1 MTHSPHQLYPA
12 FIRISKLLVMQ
23 LSPVLSISNILNT
36 LFSNTFSL
44 RSFNYIINEVGPYLT
59 TAHNLRHY
67 MFNGTQSLL
76 M

>member
-1 MTHSPHQLYPA
+1 
-12 FIRISKLLVMQ
+12 MQ